1 MAKFKFESL
10 KFEQIMKDYAEI
22 REVTIPDA
30 VMLNARL
37 LCVELARRTQP
48 FGADDKAKLT
58 GEKAITR
65 SGRRAVIKC
74 RSFKASRWHIRN
86 HWRSNEYKGW
96 LRLV

>member
-1 MAKFKFESL
+1 MAKFKFESV

-48 FGADDKAKLT
+48 FGNDDTSGK
-58 GEKAITR
+58 TR
-65 SGRRAVIKC
+65 VKNDIGKIIKPPVQLLAMQTRLKIRRSA
-74 RSFKASRWHIRN
+74 N
-86 HWRSNEYKGW
+86 D
-96 LRLV
+96 